1 MIPNDNFI
9 NYCVG
14 IDQLSNITITKNS
27 CDTSI
32 HQTNKQII
40 GLPTTIDNLNKDI
53 TISHFRMAIGNTNI
67 RCDITLHLQ
76 TYDLP
81 PQRQINDLCIC
92 DLGVTYDIGAPILT
106 VISDIYKSVYDRIC
120 RSVVADFG
128 RLLTSNEIDEVSF
141 YCAHLFLYYMTQL
154 NKIGTGG
161 IHERI

>member
-1 MIPNDNFI
+1 MPDDNFI

-14 IDQLSNITITKNS
+14 IDQLSNITIEKNS

-40 GLPTTIDNLNKDI
+40 GLPTTGDGLNKNI

-67 RCDITLHLQ
+67 RYDITLHLQ
-76 TYDLP
+76 TYDLR

-92 DLGVTYDIGAPILT
+92 DRGVTYDIGAPILT
-106 VISDIYKSVYDRIC
+106 VISDVYKSVYDRIC
-120 RSVVADFG
+120 RSVIADFG
-128 RLLTSNEIDEVSF
+128 RLLDSDEIDTISF
-141 YCAHLFLYYMTQL
+141 YCAHLFLYYMVRLKQ
-154 NKIGTGG
+154 IGG